1 MSYSATYSQPIFENH
16 KTSVFADVEYSIE
29 PSGGDGW
36 DEPRYNAVAVI
47 ESVTLYAERNEDT
60 WIWDATSVNGVRKV
74 SRVVRE
80 DLGAA
85 PKWVVSI
92 IEDDTDWL
100 LEIAAEE
107 ECDDRSDYIRD
118 SRRDLELTEG
128 R

>member
-16 KTSVFADVEYSIE
+16 KTTVYADVTYDIE
-29 PSGGDGW
+29 PSGGNGW

-47 ESVTLYAERNEDT
+47 DSVTLYAERNEDT

-85 PKWVVSI
+85 PQWVVSI

-107 ECDDRSDYIRD
+107 YAEVDE
-118 SRRDLELTEG
+118 RRYAARMEA
-128 R
+128 